1 MTRREARKQ
10 KGKKDE
16 GFCYQKRACIDTL
29 LRFNVYDTLAHVQ
42 SIQQADNL
50 CFPTQSIEVNTSMFY
65 RELSPQAQAS
75 ADFDEFLETLYRDLT
90 DGRRDPND
98 VVRDTLYE
106 IYYGAGK
113 LGDGGGRMPDLS
125 KLSPAARMVIHNFDP
140 RNITTEPEHYTDID
154 AKAYAERKPFIWLWQ
169 MYDRSPLGQNAV
181 LGHRFRRMLAPLIF
195 RRVGENF
202 KCWHFVEW
210 SYGYN
215 LSFGDNVVLHR
226 YVLLDD
232 RGGIEIGNNVSISD
246 YANIY
251 SHTHDINDIH
261 KVYNLTTR
269 IGDGVRIT
277 YHATVLAGTQVG
289 EQAMVGTCA
298 VATKDVEPYHI
309 KVGIPAKTVK
319 VKENPNEPPSDWDD
333 KEEQKTVSDR

>member
-1 MTRREARKQ
+1 
-10 KGKKDE
+10 
-16 GFCYQKRACIDTL
+16 
-29 LRFNVYDTLAHVQ
+29 
-42 SIQQADNL
+42 
-50 CFPTQSIEVNTSMFY
+50 MFY
-65 RELSPQAQAS
+65 RELRPQPQAE
-75 ADFDEFLETLYRDLT
+75 ADFDEFLDSLYRALT
-90 DGRRDPND
+90 DGQQNPND

-113 LGDGGGRMPDLS
+113 FGEGIGRAPSLS
-125 KLSPAARMVIHNFDP
+125 NLSPTARAVIHNFDP
-140 RNITTEPEHYTDID
+140 RNITTEPEYYTDID
-154 AKAYAERKPFIWLWQ
+154 GKAYQERKPFIWLWQ
-169 MYDRSPLGQNAV
+169 MYDRSPLGQNAF

-195 RRVGENF
+195 RSVGENF

-215 LSFGDNVVLHR
+215 LSFGDNVVVHR
-226 YVLLDD
+226 HVLLDD

-261 KVYNLTTR
+261 TVYNRTTR
-269 IGDGVRIT
+269 IGDGARIT

-289 EQAMVGTCA
+289 AHSMVATGA

-309 KVGIPAKTVK
+309 KVGIPARTVK
-319 VKENPNEPPSDWDD
+319 VKENPDAPTDVDD
-333 KEEQKTVSDR
+333 GEDLKTVSDR

>member
-1 MTRREARKQ
+1 
-10 KGKKDE
+10 
-16 GFCYQKRACIDTL
+16 
-29 LRFNVYDTLAHVQ
+29 
-42 SIQQADNL
+42 
-50 CFPTQSIEVNTSMFY
+50 MFY
-65 RELSPQAQAS
+65 RELRPQPQAE
-75 ADFDEFLETLYRDLT
+75 ADFDEFLNSLYRDLT

-98 VVRDTLYE
+98 VVRETLYE
-106 IYYGAGK
+106 LYYGAGK
-113 LGDGGGRMPDLS
+113 FGEGIGREPNLS
-125 KLSPAARMVIHNFDP
+125 NLSPAARAVIHNFDP

-154 AKAYAERKPFIWLWQ
+154 GKAYQERKPFVWLWQ

-195 RRVGENF
+195 RSVGENF

-226 YVLLDD
+226 HVLLDD

-261 KVYNLTTR
+261 TVYNRTTR
-269 IGDGVRIT
+269 IGDGARIT

-289 EQAMVGTCA
+289 AHSMVGTGA

-319 VKENPNEPPSDWDD
+319 VKENTEEPPDWDEGED
-333 KEEQKTVSDR
+333 LKSVSDR

>member
-1 MTRREARKQ
+1 
-10 KGKKDE
+10 
-16 GFCYQKRACIDTL
+16 
-29 LRFNVYDTLAHVQ
+29 
-42 SIQQADNL
+42 
-50 CFPTQSIEVNTSMFY
+50 
-65 RELSPQAQAS
+65 
-75 ADFDEFLETLYRDLT
+75 
-90 DGRRDPND
+90 
-98 VVRDTLYE
+98 
-106 IYYGAGK
+106 
-113 LGDGGGRMPDLS
+113 
-125 KLSPAARMVIHNFDP
+125 
-140 RNITTEPEHYTDID
+140 
-154 AKAYAERKPFIWLWQ
+154 
-169 MYDRSPLGQNAV
+169 MYDRSPIGQNAL
-181 LGHRFRRMLAPLIF
+181 LGHRFRRILAPLIF

-251 SHTHDINDIH
+251 SHTHDVEDIH

-269 IGDGVRIT
+269 IGDGARIT

-289 EQAMVGTCA
+289 AHSMVGTGA

-319 VKENPNEPPSDWDD
+319 VKRGAAIAETEDEDVNRISE
-333 KEEQKTVSDR
+333 R